1 METTLESE
9 GMEGSPVDVA
19 KVGEAE
25 AVSWLDEKKDKAD
38 GSVMDAVVRV
48 VESTDDVDNMDGSVV
63 DAADDSVDG
72 DDVSVRESRM
82 QSKD

>member
-19 KVGEAE
+19 KVGVAE
-25 AVSWLDEKKDKAD
+25 AVSWLDEKKDEAD

-48 VESTDDVDNMDGSVV
+48 VESTDDVDNVDGSVI